1 MKFSTSFLI
10 TIIFLLTGL
19 NQLQA
24 QNQPPSISGKVVDE
38 NSMAIPNA
46 SVALYDRA
54 ETEIISGTVTNP
66 NGEFTL
72 TANTGSYV
80 LEISYVAF
88 QDYQTDVSLS
98 SSETVKLGT
107 IELQEEENILD
118 EVVVTGERSYMEMN
132 FDSRTFNVG
141 SDITSLGGSALDV
154 LDNVPSITTDFEGNV
169 SLRGNQGVQVLINGR
184 PSNLVR
190 NGTDALSS
198 IPASM
203 IQEIKIITNPSA
215 RYAADGTAGI
225 IDIILVDD
233 VRLGFNGSVQA
244 NTGMPQDHGIG
255 ANLNYHVNN
264 INWFLNVDFEYENEP
279 RSGSTFRSFSADT
292 TFAFEETTDSRDREL
307 EGSTYFGADIFLPGE
322 QVLTASAR
330 INLENERENTDVFYR
345 DYDPGSPGI
354 YQSVFDS
361 WDVVGQ
367 TQRENIEEGREN
379 DYSLRLQYE
388 NQLGGRDHMLTADF
402 DFEFGQENNDSNLNQ
417 IIDQGQGSPLNQR
430 TFGDEVYREI
440 RFDTDYERPLGD
452 WAKFESGMR
461 ISMDWLDNDYRVEEL
476 QSGNWVLSGESV
488 GISDNFTYY
497 ENVNALYAILNGNA
511 GDFTF
516 QLGVRGE
523 NTRIETELSQTGA
536 GSSQNYLNLFPSAFL
551 SYTLNEQNSV
561 QINYSRR
568 ISRPWSRL
576 LLPFTEISD
585 TRSRRLGNPELRPEF
600 GNSYEVGYMRSWET
614 GSLLSSF
621 YYRYRTD
628 VIERVTTIDGQG
640 FSTSRPINLATENA
654 WGVEFTFDQRLFSEI
669 DFTGSLN
676 LFQAERDG
684 TFEGTVYGSQSDSF
698 TSRMRIRWRFLD
710 TWNFQANA
718 YYRGPQETT
727 QGRRQS
733 SMQFGSGISKR
744 LFDGNATIS
753 LNVRDL
759 FNTRFS
765 DREIFN
771 PNSYTSSQYRWST
784 RSLRL
789 NFRYN
794 FSSDGGPQQSG
805 RGGNWRR

>member
-1 MKFSTSFLI
+1 MKHLITSFTLC
-10 TIIFLLTGL
+10 FLLIGL
-19 NQLQA
+19 TQVQA
-24 QNQPPSISGKVVDE
+24 QNQSPAISGKVVDE
-38 NSMAIPNA
+38 NSVAIPNA

-54 ETEIISGTVTNP
+54 QREIISGTVTNP
-66 NGEFTL
+66 DGEFTL
-72 TANTGSYV
+72 TANSGAYV
-80 LEISYVAF
+80 LEVSYVAF
-88 QDYQTDVSLS
+88 QEYQTEVELN
-98 SSETVKLGT
+98 SSETVELGT

-141 SDITSLGGSALDV
+141 TDITSLGGNALDV

-203 IQEIKIITNPSA
+203 IQEIKVITNPSA

-225 IDIILVDD
+225 IDIILIDD

-264 INWFLNVDFEYENEP
+264 INWFFNVDFEYENDP

-292 TFAFEETTDSRDREL
+292 TFAFEESTDSREREL
-307 EGSTYFGADIFLPGE
+307 EGSTYFGADFFLPGE

-330 INLENERENTDVFYR
+330 INLEGGRENTDVFYR

-361 WDVVGQ
+361 WDIVRQ
-367 TQRENIEEGREN
+367 TQRENIEEAREN

-388 NQLGGRDHMLTADF
+388 NQFSGREHRLTADL
-402 DFEFGQENNDSNLNQ
+402 DFEFGQENDDSNLNQ
-417 IIDQGQGSPLNQR
+417 IIQQGQGSPLNQR
-430 TFGDEVYREI
+430 TFGDEAYREI

-476 QSGNWVLSGESV
+476 QNGNWVLSDENV
-488 GISDNFTYY
+488 GISDNFTYF

-523 NTRIETELSQTGA
+523 NTRIETKLSETGA
-536 GSSQNYLNLFPSAFL
+536 GSSQNYLDLFPSAFV
-551 SYTLNEQNSV
+551 SYTLNEQNSF

-585 TRSRRLGNPELRPEF
+585 TRSRRVGNPELRPEF

-614 GSLLSSF
+614 GSLLSSL

-654 WGVEFTFDQRLFSEI
+654 WGIEFTFDQRLFSQI

-684 TFEGTVYGSQSDSF
+684 TFEGIAYGSQSDSF

-733 SMQFGSGISKR
+733 SMMFGSGLSKR
-744 LFDGNATIS
+744 LLDGNATIS

-765 DREIFN
+765 DREIIN
-771 PNSYTSSQYRWST
+771 PNSYTNSEYRWST

-794 FSSDGGPQQSG
+794 FSSDAGPQQGG
-805 RGGNWRR
+805 RGSNWRR